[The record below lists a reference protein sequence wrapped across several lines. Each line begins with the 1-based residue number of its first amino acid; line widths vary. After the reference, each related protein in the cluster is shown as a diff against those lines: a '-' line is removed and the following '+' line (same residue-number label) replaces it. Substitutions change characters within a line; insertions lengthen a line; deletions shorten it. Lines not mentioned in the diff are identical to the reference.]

1 MKQNNCKSENVRA
14 GDAEGKLA
22 AASPASLAVP
32 TGRTPFPCHL
42 AHSPFCTLI
51 NFHPRPNE

>member
-22 AASPASLAVP
+22 AASPAVPLHYPQGGIHSLI
-32 TGRTPFPCHL
+32 PFDH
-42 AHSPFCTLI
+42 
-51 NFHPRPNE
+51 